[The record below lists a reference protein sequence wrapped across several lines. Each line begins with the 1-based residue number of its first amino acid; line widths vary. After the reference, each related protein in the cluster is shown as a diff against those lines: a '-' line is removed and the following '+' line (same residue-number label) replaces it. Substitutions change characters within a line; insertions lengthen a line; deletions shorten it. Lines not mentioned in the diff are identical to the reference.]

1 MKIKFVFSDFPLMRV
16 AAIVG
21 ILPFFLL
28 FPTMMHAQEYD
39 LLIKNGHVIDPK
51 NAIDGEMDVAINDGK
66 IARVAKNIPE
76 SSAKKVAD
84 AKGMYV
90 TPGFIDIHTHVFVG
104 TKNGFAEGFSSV
116 SPDDFTLKAGVT
128 TVVDAGT
135 SGANNFHVL
144 KEDVIDRS
152 KTRVLAFLN
161 IFSNGFSSGNA
172 VEHNASDMNPQ
183 MAADTIKKYSDYI
196 VGMRIGHYSGKDWAP
211 FDKAVQAAK
220 MTQRPLLVE
229 CHLPNFTLQDQLKRM
244 RPGDI
249 ITHAYEQVSER
260 MPVVDSQGVL
270 RPFVI
275 AAEKRGVLFDV
286 GHGGAGFWFS
296 QAIPA
301 MKQGLLPN
309 SFGTDLHRYSM
320 NAGMKDMLNVMSK
333 FLNMGMSLNDVIRRA
348 TWSAAQSIKREDL
361 GNLSEGAVA
370 DVAVISMLHGNFGYV
385 DAGHNRLDGDRKL
398 QTELTVREGKV
409 VFDLNGLTAKELD
422 SKYTLAH

>member
-21 ILPFFLL
+21 ILPLFLL
-28 FPTMMHAQEYD
+28 LPTMMHAQEYD

-66 IARVAKNIPE
+66 IARVAKNIPK

-183 MAADTIKKYSDYI
+183 MGADTIKKYSDYI